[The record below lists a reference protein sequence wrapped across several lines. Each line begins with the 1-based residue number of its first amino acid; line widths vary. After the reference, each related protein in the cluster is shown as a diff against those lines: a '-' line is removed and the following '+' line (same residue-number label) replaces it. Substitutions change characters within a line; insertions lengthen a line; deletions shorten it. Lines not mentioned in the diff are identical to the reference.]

1 MIIYRIY
8 NKKDGKSYVG
18 QSVNPFHKRYKGS
31 DWYKHTHNEILI
43 NSVDKYGIENFDYEI
58 LEEGVSTI
66 EELNSLEV
74 KYADEYDSYR
84 PNGYNIRGCGDNK
97 FVDVDLKE
105 HLSTFRLGTDYKP
118 KNKKSSDYKGVYWK
132 ESKKSWLCRFY
143 NTKLKK
149 DKYCKSEIEAAEFHD
164 KVSLYLYG
172 EDCFINFEQKRKDY
186 LKEDLEYFYNEVF
199 MKTKKKRK
207 DGYYKDTSDLLEK
220 IKPLLWKMSIP
231 NISKEIGISARRIHL
246 CLKKYN
252 IEKPGKNYWQKNNN
266 KK

>member
-8 NKKDGKSYVG
+8 NKKDEKSYIG
-18 QSVNPFHKRYKGS
+18 QSVNSFNKRYRG

-43 NSVDKYGIENFDYEI
+43 NSVNKYGIENFDYEI
-58 LEEGVSTI
+58 LEDNVSSI
-66 EELNSLEV
+66 EELNLLEV
-74 KYADEYDSYR
+74 KYAEEYNSYR

-97 FVDVDLKE
+97 FVDDDLKE
-105 HLSTFRLGTDYKP
+105 HLSTFRLGTNYEP
-118 KNKKSSDYKGVYWK
+118 KNKKSSDYKGVYWR
-132 ESKKSWLCRFY
+132 ESKKSWLCRFD

-149 DKYCKSEIEAAEFHD
+149 VKYCKSEIEAAEFND

-172 EDCFINFEQKRKDY
+172 SDCFLNFEEKRKDY

-207 DGYYKDTSDLLEK
+207 DGYYKDTTDLLEK

-231 NISKEIGISARRIHL
+231 KISKEIGVTIRRIQC
-246 CLKKYN
+246 CLEKYD
-252 IEKPGKNYWQKNNN
+252 IERPGKNYWQKNNN
-266 KK
+266 KI